1 MNLHHC
7 SLSQTPYLSFI
18 LNLCD
23 RKSSLS
29 FIMSTT
35 SANSTQ
41 KPNQNGF
48 LLCIKFFV
56 VTVGMMVAQTVSCFQ
71 TTLPI
76 ACRGKNTSLN
86 SRLISAARE
95 FQLPLSKVE
104 ATRST
109 IDTLESR
116 ARTAIAGKI
125 SFFLSKLVVNKTK
138 LQKIAASLEIHIDP
152 REVAALIVLS
162 FFSVPTAHLLF
173 KLLGS
178 SSANVEQN
186 VKVSDTES
194 TDFFQ
199 DSSDTSPWGDL
210 IRWIAPSRHMRGK
223 YFYKSLIFQTADHIS
238 QISKLGIIVYAFDLC
253 LIFLTDLGFSVTTHL
268 HHIFPK
274 TLYTVWLAGRLKRF
288 KKYMLKR
295 SFSNNS
301 TQIYL
306 YDRIINLIIYATTV
320 TILLEIYSIEWGV
333 ALSSLFAF
341 GGLST
346 FLFGLAS
353 KDLVSQL
360 VNSIALTASNNF
372 HEGESIIIGDGKD
385 GVKGVVVKLGW
396 LHTLIRGNYS
406 LSLLN

>member
-1 MNLHHC
+1 M
-7 SLSQTPYLSFI
+7 I
-18 LNLCD
+18 
-23 RKSSLS
+23 
-29 FIMSTT
+29 TT
-35 SANSTQ
+35 YTNGTQ
-41 KPNQNGF
+41 KPNQNGILNSIF
-48 LLCIKFFV
+48 LLVIA
-56 VTVGMMVAQTVSCFQ
+56 GMMVVQEVSCFQ
-71 TTLPI
+71 TTLTK
-76 ACRGKNTSLN
+76 ACRGGNTFPQ

-95 FQLPLSKVE
+95 FQLPLFPVE
-104 ATRST
+104 ATRSA
-109 IDTLESR
+109 IDTLESK

-138 LQKIAASLEIHIDP
+138 LQKIATSLEIHIDP

-162 FFSVPTAHLLF
+162 FFSVPAAHLLF
-173 KLLGS
+173 KVLGS
-178 SSANVEQN
+178 SSANAEQN
-186 VKVSDTES
+186 VKGKFEDDGSDTES
-194 TDFFQ
+194 SDFFQ
-199 DSSDTSPWGDL
+199 ENSDTSPWGDL
-210 IRWIAPSRHMRGK
+210 IRWIAPSRHIRNK

-238 QISKLGIIVYAFDLC
+238 QISKLGTIVYAFDLC

-274 TLYTVWLAGRLKRF
+274 TLYTVWLAGRLKQF

-295 SFSNNS
+295 SFGNNS

-306 YDRIINLIIYATTV
+306 YDRIINLVIYVTTV
-320 TILLEIYSIEWGV
+320 TILLEVYSIEWGV

-372 HEGESIIIGDGKD
+372 HEGESIIIGDGTK

-396 LHTLIRGNYS
+396 LHTLIRGNIFS
-406 LSLLN
+406 FFFHRP